1 MIDKDKNIE
10 YWLSGAFNDFDTAV
24 ILITNK
30 KFVHGLFFC
39 HLSIEKILKALLVKE
54 TGNLPPKSH
63 NLQHIQEMANVQVSD
78 EEKVLMS
85 VLMKYQLEGRY
96 PDYKPE
102 TPSLETINNY
112 LNRTT
117 ALLECLKQKL

>member
-1 MIDKDKNIE
+1 MIDRDKNIE
-10 YWLSGAFNDFDTAV
+10 YWLSGAFNDFDTAM

-63 NLQHIQEMANVQVSD
+63 NLRYIQELAKVQVNDD
-78 EEKVLMS
+78 EKILMS

-112 LNRTT
+112 LNRTK

>member
-1 MIDKDKNIE
+1 MIDISKQIE
-10 YWLSGAFNDFDTAV
+10 YWHNGAFNDLDTAA
-24 ILITNK
+24 ILVANK

-63 NLQHIQEMANVQVSD
+63 NLPYLLEIAKVQVS
-78 EEKVLMS
+78 EEERILMS

-96 PDYKPE
+96 PDYRPE
-102 TPSLETINNY
+102 TPSIETIQNY
-112 LNRTT
+112 LNRTKS
-117 ALLECLKQKL
+117 LLECLNQKL

>member
-112 LNRTT
+112 LNRTK

>member
-112 LNRTT
+112 LNRTKS
-117 ALLECLKQKL
+117 LLECLKQKL